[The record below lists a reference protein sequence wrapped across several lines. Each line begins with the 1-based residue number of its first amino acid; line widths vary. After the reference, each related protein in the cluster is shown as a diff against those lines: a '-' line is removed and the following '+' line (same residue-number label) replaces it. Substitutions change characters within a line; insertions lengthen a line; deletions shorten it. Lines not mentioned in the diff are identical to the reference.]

1 MTRSL
6 VDPGSAV
13 YVDYMKNVPVCGER
27 DTLTAPG
34 DKHSAIYP
42 SSDVGKDIN
51 EVVDEQD
58 DSDSEDDNEDMPK
71 KRNYPKRGSGRALFR
86 QPSTTDSTLL
96 GHNSV

>member
-34 DKHSAIYP
+34 DKHAAIYP

-51 EVVDEQD
+51 EVEHDE
-58 DSDSEDDNEDMPK
+58 SDSEDDCNEETPK
-71 KRNYPKRGSGRALFR
+71 KRNYPKRGTGRALFR

-96 GHNSV
+96 GRNSA